1 MSGNDLVS
9 RLDERKVRVVRHHC
23 FRERDEL
30 HAAHQLLERFSLVDV
45 PDARAADVAKNLKW
59 KAEVAKA

>member
-30 HAAHQLLERFSLVDV
+30 HAAHQLLERLHAVFPL
-45 PDARAADVAKNLKW
+45 PQ
-59 KAEVAKA
+59 